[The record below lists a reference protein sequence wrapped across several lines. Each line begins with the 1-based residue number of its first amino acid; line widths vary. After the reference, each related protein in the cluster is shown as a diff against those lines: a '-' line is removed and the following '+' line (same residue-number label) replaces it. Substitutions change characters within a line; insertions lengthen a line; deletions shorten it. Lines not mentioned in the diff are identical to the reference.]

1 MGPTKQWHLTKREQ
15 DEMVE
20 KFYPKL
26 ETETDKTVVLG
37 EFIGGNEDVELSEDK
52 ENEVAE
58 ADDGADDK
66 PPVANDINNT
76 HWELTEEV
84 LPQGRRFYHP
94 MTLFQ
99 FCYINRNLA
108 VWLMLLMNQSMLIF
122 PHIDQGPTCTLLPRR
137 PSNERQ

>member
-1 MGPTKQWHLTKREQ
+1 
-15 DEMVE
+15 MVE

-37 EFIGGNEDVELSEDK
+37 EFIGGNEDVELSEDE

-76 HWELTEEV
+76 H
-84 LPQGRRFYHP
+84 
-94 MTLFQ
+94 
-99 FCYINRNLA
+99 
-108 VWLMLLMNQSMLIF
+108 
-122 PHIDQGPTCTLLPRR
+122 
-137 PSNERQ
+137 